1 MLSSIVGT
9 GSAGALIASGLSGR
23 VLVIEAGS
31 KGDSFLFNIPI
42 VQPFLQKSSFDWGF
56 QTSAQENACL
66 ALKNNKS
73 QWPLG
78 KIQGGS
84 HRLNNLIYHRGHPSD
99 YEAFVTADE
108 ADSIFD
114 NFEKSFPISGGS
126 FKSAVSEAFK
136 EAGTEL
142 GFDDFHYTNL
152 TQHKGWRYTQID
164 HWKTL
169 PSSPEVVS
177 NAEVT
182 KILFDDENP
191 KKAVGVEFHKH
202 GEFHKVYGRNVVL
215 SAGTIGSAKI
225 LMLSG
230 IGPKEH
236 LEQVG
241 IKVREDLPV
250 GENLQDHVTTG
261 LDLIILNQTIGLSVK
276 DLINPFKVL
285 DFFWYK
291 GEGSPLAFGGADAMG
306 FVKLNVSSHIQDLS
320 FILLPVGMVADHGIH
335 LRKILNIRDDIWD
348 EHFKPLLGQ
357 TTISILPVLLH
368 PKSRG
373 NVRLASNNSK
383 DAPIIEPNYLTQDD
397 DIKKLITGIRIIE
410 KLVET
415 PAMQKFGAEINPKPF
430 PGCQKHFS
438 DSYDYWECYIRHMT
452 LTMFHPV
459 GTCKVGAV
467 NDTATVVLND
477 FRVKNIE
484 KLFVVDGS
492 VLDKAPSANPH
503 AIIAMLAQKFV
514 KIVSTS

>member
-1 MLSSIVGT
+1 M
-9 GSAGALIASGLSGR
+9 
-23 VLVIEAGS
+23 LVIEAGS
-31 KGDSFLFNIPI
+31 EGSGSLFNIPI
-42 VQPFLQKSSFDWGF
+42 VQPFLQKSSFDWGL
-56 QTSAQENACL
+56 QTSSQENACR
-66 ALKNNKS
+66 ALKSNKS

-99 YEAFVTADE
+99 YEAFLPADE
-108 ADSIFD
+108 AESIFD
-114 NFEKSFPISGGS
+114 NFETTFPINEGS
-126 FKSAVSEAFK
+126 FKSAVSEAFN
-136 EAGTEL
+136 EAGKEL

-169 PSSPEVVS
+169 SSSPEVVT
-177 NAEVT
+177 NAEVI

-202 GEFHKVYGRNVVL
+202 GELHKVYGKNIVL
-215 SAGTIGSAKI
+215 SAGTIGSPKI

-230 IGPKEH
+230 IGPKKH
-236 LEQVG
+236 LEQLG
-241 IKVREDLPV
+241 IEVREDLPV

-285 DFFWYK
+285 DFFWYE

-306 FVKLNVSSHIQDLS
+306 FAKLNASSDVPDLS

-335 LRKILNIRDDIWD
+335 LRKILNIRDDVWD

-373 NVRLASNNSK
+373 NVRLASKNFS
-383 DAPIIEPNYLTQDD
+383 DAPIIEPNYLTHRD
-397 DIKKLITGIRIIE
+397 DIKKLVTGIRILE

-415 PAMQKFGAEINPKPF
+415 AAMQKYGAEINPKHF
-430 PGCQKHFS
+430 PGCRNHFS

-459 GTCKVGAV
+459 GTCKVGAE
-467 NDTATVVLND
+467 NDASTVVLKD
-477 FRVKNIE
+477 FRVKNIGS
-484 KLFVVDGS
+484 LFVVDGS

-514 KIVSTS
+514 NIMSAR